1 MNAPDKLAAFHA
13 ERLTGLGGSDIGAI
27 LGLSKFRTPVD
38 VWAEKTGRVAP
49 QESSLQMRF
58 GTYAEEF
65 VAQEYTAATGK
76 RVQRFN
82 PMLRHPTAPLIGHVD
97 RLVIPDGAKVASH
110 KSEIRTDCL
119 LECKTAS
126 AFAAMNANE
135 WGEAGTD
142 QVPMAYLVQ
151 VATYRILAGCHYADL
166 AVLFGNQDF
175 RVYHLWRDEDL
186 EQMIIAKATEWWQRH
201 VVADVPPEPVSDADV
216 RLLYPAST
224 PAKTVEATDE
234 ILQTLS
240 VLRTAKEQAK
250 AYEDA
255 AEAAAV
261 ALKAAL
267 GDAEA
272 LTYQGQTLATWKSAK
287 PSRRTDWKAVANAI
301 AAPAN
306 VIELFTTE
314 TAGSRRFL
322 LKDEK

>member
-38 VWAEKTGRVAP
+38 VWAEKTGRIAP
-49 QESSLQMRF
+49 QESNLQMRF

-65 VAQEYTAATGK
+65 VAQEYAAATGK

-126 AFAAMNANE
+126 AFAAMNAAE

-151 VATYRILAGCHYADL
+151 VATYRILTGCRYADL

-175 RVYHLWRDEDL
+175 RVYHLIRDADL

-234 ILQTLS
+234 ILQQLS

-314 TAGSRRFL
+314 TAGSRRLL